1 MVDRSTGNLLV
12 FIPLGGPGP
21 KANDSLTV
29 TAPITGGMGWAA
41 TPRRG
46 WAATVFDKLVL
57 TLVSFTLRARVLRP
71 WASFFSS
78 AARFLVYRLVSR
90 ETNSCSR
97 NSNRLAKTGGSIINL
112 PAALFWL
119 SRA

>member
-1 MVDRSTGNLLV
+1 MVDRSTGNLRV

-57 TLVSFTLRARVLRP
+57 TLVSFTLHARALRRRT
-71 WASFFSS
+71 SFF
-78 AARFLVYRLVSR
+78 LVSR
-90 ETNSCSR
+90 
-97 NSNRLAKTGGSIINL
+97 SIPCL
-112 PAALFWL
+112 PFGL
-119 SRA
+119 SGNELLLSEQ